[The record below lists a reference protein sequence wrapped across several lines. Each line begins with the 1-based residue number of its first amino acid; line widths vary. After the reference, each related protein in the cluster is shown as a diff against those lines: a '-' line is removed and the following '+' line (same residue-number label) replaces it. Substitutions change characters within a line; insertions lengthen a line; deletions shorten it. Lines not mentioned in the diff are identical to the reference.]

1 MYYKIDE
8 NVPIPHK
15 RSRMS
20 ENVTGIGAELNI
32 GDSVLIE
39 EQHKGHFYSMAKRHN
54 IVVTMREISS
64 DGEGEKKFR
73 VWRIA

>member
-15 RSRMS
+15 RSRMNES
-20 ENVTGIGAELNI
+20 VTGIGAEMNI
-32 GDSVLIE
+32 GDSILIE
-39 EQHKGHFYSMAKRHN
+39 ERHRNHFYSMAKRHN
-54 IVVTMREISS
+54 IVITMRELSS
-64 DGEGEKKFR
+64 GGEGEKTFR